1 MPFLVVRGRRMLKT
15 LLSRWQG
22 VLQVLRPPK
31 IVIYAPN
38 YTHLHSGVRGL
49 HALCDHLNRLGVSA
63 AVTAGVVDPRSNTP
77 RINRLILRLVPSIA
91 DRSIVIYPEITM
103 GNPLRAK
110 HVVRYLLNKPGFF
123 IGRGVEAYGASDYF
137 IHFAEEF
144 RPDGLKS
151 RLLRL
156 PLVDTR
162 VFTAPSPRSERDGF
176 LVYSNRYRPDL
187 GSFPDWVGHPTVISR
202 ESPRDPPTLANLY
215 RRSRALIVG
224 ERTSA
229 ITEALH
235 CHCPVI
241 LLPHSEFAHQP
252 VISFYG
258 GCGLALGFDRDEV
271 VRATDEAASFP
282 AIYATKHQHV
292 DARIL
297 EFVAD
302 AANAFALPGFQ
313 DAARQVR
320 S

>member
-1 MPFLVVRGRRMLKT
+1 MALLLQGLET
-15 LLSRWQG
+15 LR
-22 VLQVLRPPK
+22 VLRPPK
-31 IVIYAPN
+31 VIIDAPK
-38 YTHLHSGVRGL
+38 YTHLHSGVRCL

-63 AVTAGVVDPRSNTP
+63 AVTASVVDPRSNTP
-77 RINRLILRLVPSIA
+77 RINRFMLRMVPSIA
-91 DRSIVIYPEITM
+91 DRSIVIYPEITK

-123 IGRGVEAYGASDYF
+123 NGHGVETYDESDYF

-162 VFTAPSPRSERDGF
+162 VYTAPPSESERDGF
-176 LVYSNRYRPDL
+176 LVYSDRYRPDVA
-187 GSFPDWVGHPTVISR
+187 SFPDWVGHPTVISR
-202 ESPRDPPTLANLY
+202 EAPRDPPALAKLY
-215 RRSRALIVG
+215 RHSRALIVG

-241 LLPHSEFAHQP
+241 LLPHREFAHQS

-258 GCGLALGFDRDEV
+258 GCGLALGFDRDEI

-282 AIYATKHQHV
+282 EIYATTHK
-292 DARIL
+292 DADSRIL

-302 AANAFALPGFQ
+302 AANTFGLQGFQ
-313 DAARQVR
+313 QAARQVR
-320 S
+320 G